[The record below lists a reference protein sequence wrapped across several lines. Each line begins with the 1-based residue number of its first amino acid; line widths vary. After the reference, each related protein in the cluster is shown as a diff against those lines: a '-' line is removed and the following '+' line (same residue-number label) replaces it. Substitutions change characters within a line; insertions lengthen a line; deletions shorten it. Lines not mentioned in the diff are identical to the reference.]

1 MVVLIKVVLCYL
13 TSHPQTRGKPAL
25 ILIKIYNFYRARV
38 NEESTSTFSTDCT
51 SSTLTTQSQ
60 PIDAQSETLS
70 TDSEVTFANTDDHDT
85 DSTSNFSYYP
95 LTPNVATPDETS
107 SEIEQYT
114 PSHTPSGK

>member
-1 MVVLIKVVLCYL
+1 MVVLIKVVLL
-13 TSHPQTRGKPAL
+13 SSHPQARGKPAL

-85 DSTSNFSYYP
+85 DSTSNSSYYP
-95 LTPNVATPDETS
+95 LTPTIAIPDETS
-107 SEIEQYT
+107 SELE

>member
-1 MVVLIKVVLCYL
+1 MRNPLQPLV
-13 TSHPQTRGKPAL
+13 QTVPVPLWLLSLSLSMLSPR
-25 ILIKIYNFYRARV
+25 
-38 NEESTSTFSTDCT
+38 
-51 SSTLTTQSQ
+51 
-60 PIDAQSETLS
+60 LS